1 LGSIDI
7 AVRLRASLRRG
18 TVALVAMA
26 LLAAAAG
33 TGVSLADSPGA
44 NVGAASSV
52 VTVRKGDR
60 GPAVKAVQRRLR
72 LAADGVFGP
81 ITHRSVKRFQKRKGL
96 EADGVVG
103 PLTRRALRLRP
114 FKASSVIRRATRR
127 RTAPRSSGGG
137 LPGLPRV
144 LVRIAECES
153 GGNPRAV
160 SPDGRY
166 RGKYQFMRSTWR
178 AQGGRT
184 RDPIDASEAHQDR
197 VALRLYRAQGTRPW
211 PSCG

>member
-1 LGSIDI
+1 
-7 AVRLRASLRRG
+7 
-18 TVALVAMA
+18 
-26 LLAAAAG
+26 LLTAAAG
-33 TGVSLADSPGA
+33 SGIALADSPGA

-60 GPAVKAVQRRLR
+60 GPAVKSVQRRLR
-72 LAADGVFGP
+72 LDADGVFGP
-81 ITHRSVKRFQKRKGL
+81 VTHRSVKRFQKRKRL

-114 FKASSVIRRATRR
+114 FKASSVIRRRKR
-127 RTAPRSSGGG
+127 SAPRGSGDG
-137 LPGLPRV
+137 LPGLPRA

-153 GGNPRAV
+153 GGDPQAV

-166 RGKYQFMRSTWR
+166 RGKYQFLRSTWKR
-178 AQGGRT
+178 SGGRT
-184 RDPIDASEAHQDR
+184 ADPIDASEAHQDR
-197 VALRLYRAQGTRPW
+197 VALKLYRAEGTSPW

>member
-1 LGSIDI
+1 MGSIDFD
-7 AVRLRASLRRG
+7 VRLRASLRRG
-18 TVALVAMA
+18 TVALISMS
-26 LLAAAAG
+26 LLTAAG
-33 TGVSLADSPGA
+33 GTAVSLADSPGSE
-44 NVGAASSV
+44 VGAASSV

-72 LAADGVFGP
+72 LTADGVFGP

-96 EADGVVG
+96 EADGIVG

-114 FKASSVIRRATRR
+114 FRASSVIRRR
-127 RTAPRSSGGG
+127 APRRSAPRGSGGG
-137 LPGLPRV
+137 LPGLPRA

-160 SPDGRY
+160 SPNGMY
-166 RGKYQFMRSTWR
+166 RGKYQFLRSTWR
-178 AQGGRT
+178 ANGGRT
-184 RDPIDASEAHQDR
+184 RDPINASEAHQDR

>member
-1 LGSIDI
+1 MGSIDI

-18 TVALVAMA
+18 TVALIAMA
-26 LLAAAAG
+26 LLTAAAG

-72 LAADGVFGP
+72 LTADGVFGP
-81 ITHRSVKRFQKRKGL
+81 ITHRSVKRFQKRKRL
-96 EADGVVG
+96 QADGVVG

-114 FKASSVIRRATRR
+114 FKASSVIRRSSRR

-137 LPGLPRV
+137 LRGLPRV

-166 RGKYQFMRSTWR
+166 RGKYQFSRATWQR
-178 AQGGRT
+178 LGGTGDPAQA
-184 RDPIDASEAHQDR
+184 PEAEQDR
-197 VALRLYRAQGTRPW
+197 VAAALLAAEGTRPW
-211 PSCG
+211 PACGR